1 MSLKVQYLRGVKS
14 TASECWSF
22 VALAD
27 DVDEAMMEARD
38 VQDSAQHYWGAK
50 SFRVVDHEG
59 RILGKARIDPV
70 QSFAS

>member
-14 TASECWSF
+14 SASECWSF

-38 VQDSAQHYWGAK
+38 VQDSAQIYWGAK
-50 SFRVVDHEG
+50 SFRVVDGDG
-59 RILGKARIDPV
+59 RIVGKARIDL
-70 QSFAS
+70 SGALLA